1 MRECIKCRFC
11 SPVGHG
17 LALPQPWAKYIAA
30 HHGAT
35 ISSPSVRAADKRFG
49 YRRHKV
55 PISSTLGVDF
65 VAALPRFR
73 FPIQPWLSVA
83 HSLEKLI
90 STRHWNNDILSAFG
104 RYQPA
109 ADDILALPG
118 TDRGHKMAEYNLPVP
133 ELSDTGRKCYSIVN
147 CRLSIVNYFWRRRRA
162 ARPISASRLSVA
174 VVGSG
179 MRSTL
184 YISWPSTISPQ

>member
-1 MRECIKCRFC
+1 MCRILGFHWLESRVCRFGDECHLVRECIKCRFC

-17 LALPQPWAKYIAA
+17 LALPRPWAKHLAA
-30 HHGAT
+30 HHGGT

-83 HSLEKLI
+83 HSLEKLF
-90 STRHWNNDILSAFG
+90 STRHWNNE
-104 RYQPA
+104 
-109 ADDILALPG
+109 ILALPG
-118 TDRGHKMAEYNLPVP
+118 SDRRGSKLPVP
-133 ELSDTGRKCYSIVN
+133 KLSDTGRKLYSMA
-147 CRLSIVNYFWRRRRA
+147 CLGDLSRRR
-162 ARPISASRLSVA
+162 
-174 VVGSG
+174 
-179 MRSTL
+179 T
-184 YISWPSTISPQ
+184 